1 MKYLIAG
8 LGNIGDEYARTRHN
22 IGFQVVD
29 ELARLSGVSFLSGR
43 YATNCSIKVKNHEL
57 VVIKPST
64 YMNLSGKAVRHW
76 LAKEKIPVQNL
87 LVITDDL
94 ALPPGILRLKL
105 KGGDGGHNGLYSI
118 METLQTKEFARLRC
132 GIGKDFPRGYQTDF
146 VLGTWTDDEKSWL
159 DPMILQAV
167 EAIKSF
173 VTAGADLTMT
183 KFNK

>member
-8 LGNIGDEYARTRHN
+8 LGNIGDEYANTRHN

-29 ELARLSGVSFLSGR
+29 AFARLSGVSFMPGR
-43 YATNCSIKVKNHEL
+43 YANTCRVKVKNHEL
-57 VVIKPST
+57 ILIKPST
-64 YMNLSGKAVRHW
+64 YMNLSGKAVRYW
-76 LAKEKIPVQNL
+76 LVTQKIPVQNL

-94 ALPPGILRLKL
+94 ALPPGTLRLKL

-118 METLQTKEFARLRC
+118 IETLETKEFARLRF
-132 GIGKDFPRGYQTDF
+132 GIGKDFPKGYQSDF
-146 VLGTWTDDEKSWL
+146 VLGEWTQEESEFMAPKV
-159 DPMILQAV
+159 IEAV

-173 VTAGADLTMT
+173 ATAGADITMT